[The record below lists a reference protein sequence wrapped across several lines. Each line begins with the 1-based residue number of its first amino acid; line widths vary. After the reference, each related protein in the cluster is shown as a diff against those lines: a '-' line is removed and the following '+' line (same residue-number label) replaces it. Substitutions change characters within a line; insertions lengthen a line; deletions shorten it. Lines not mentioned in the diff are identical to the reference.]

1 MNVSKAALADVA
13 SMMAF
18 ALLARIAHN
27 SEELPLNF
35 VGWLDTLWPFL
46 TGLLLGW
53 LITLA
58 AKWNQVKVAPAGVT
72 IWILAAAVG
81 LGIWGARH
89 GAVPHWSFIL
99 VASSMSALLLL
110 GWRGIA
116 AAVGKRK

>member
-1 MNVSKAALADVA
+1 MTPSKAALADVA
-13 SMMAF
+13 AMMAF
-18 ALLARIAHN
+18 ALMARIAHN

-46 TGLLLGW
+46 TGIILGW
-53 LITLA
+53 LISLA

-72 IWILAAAVG
+72 IWIVAVVVG
-81 LGIWGARH
+81 LGIWGVRH

-116 AAVGKRK
+116 AAVSRK